1 MCQTDVLGLPHW
13 EVLHLWDILFLSKTI
28 GSEMFSFVEFWFW
41 FFFFL
46 SQQFCLE
53 KCHFDE
59 AEIAE
64 EILPILTILLGRE
77 LGRNILKVLELP
89 VMTFSEWKGVL
100 IYFFFSSQN
109 DVSKRYCF
117 VEEQN
122 GWIKGLG
129 KKKREIKNL
138 RQFLSI
144 LFCNSVGFSDN
155 MGWFKIVGCSVLI
168 SRLTDVFLSWAND
181 VWTVL
186 GFVVIN
192 YLVS

>member
-1 MCQTDVLGLPHW
+1 MFWDSPKERFCVFETSPFVKDNCIRDVQFCW
-13 EVLHLWDILFLSKTI
+13 VLVLT
-28 GSEMFSFVEFWFW
+28 
-41 FFFFL
+41 FFFL

-59 AEIAE
+59 TEIAE

-100 IYFFFSSQN
+100 IYFFFSFQS
-109 DVSKRYCF
+109 DVSKCSVLWGKKM
-117 VEEQN
+117 VELN
-122 GWIKGLG
+122 AW
-129 KKKREIKNL
+129 KKKRKSN
-138 RQFLSI
+138 I
-144 LFCNSVGFSDN
+144 LTDPRPFFNISFCNSVGFLDN
-155 MGWFKIVGCSVLI
+155 MGWFKIVGCCVLI
-168 SRLTDVFLSWAND
+168 SQLTDVFLSWAND
-181 VWTVL
+181 VWTML